1 MGIDYKDIGERVRLE
16 RKRNRLTQ
24 QELAE
29 IVNQTPTNISHI
41 ERGATKPGLQTLV
54 DLANALGVTVDYFL
68 CGVTYEATPVLR
80 GTFGELLED
89 CSHRELMILYETCW
103 AMKESLRKNRE
114 TKE

>member
-41 ERGATKPGLQTLV
+41 EFINL
-54 DLANALGVTVDYFL
+54 
-68 CGVTYEATPVLR
+68 
-80 GTFGELLED
+80 
-89 CSHRELMILYETCW
+89 
-103 AMKESLRKNRE
+103 
-114 TKE
+114 